1 MLRHPSSVNTIC
13 SSPCLAMPY
22 LLTVSQDASA
32 RLYLTAAWNEPP
44 QLLHAAPEQ
53 PSTLSAAASAFS
65 PTGLYAAMAISEAP
79 YLMLWRLGDGLLNR
93 FSQPAQDATAALLT
107 GVTGRDSATSAAPAS
122 ARATTGASTLA
133 TAIASTAAAAAA
145 SAAASAAAPASASAS
160 SAYPATAV
168 VARRAAAAAAAAAAA
183 RVASSTSGSSTGSTS
198 APFSLTKL
206 AGHDGE
212 VTNIY
217 FSPCGNALLSGSRDG
232 TARIWEWLGRPERGN
247 VRVRVLAPSEDSHE
261 EALAS
266 TSGNKPPVLWI
277 DMVGWSNDG
286 NFVFT
291 AESLRKQVRLSHIWL
306 LPHATRGTFRM
317 PPPSLPTHHAPLFP
331 HTTHATL
338 VRPTL
343 PTHATRHARA
353 HHSSHTRHTPRCY
366 ADARG
371 DVHLGM
377 RAYLVSARPA
387 APADPHWYGP
397 VVRDAFSPGGPSAA
411 LHRELRRLHLALG
424 SLAAQEALAPRGAQ
438 APTPLYPKSTLSLP

>member
-1 MLRHPSSVNTIC
+1 
-13 SSPCLAMPY
+13 MPY

-183 RVASSTSGSSTGSTS
+183 RVASSTSDSSTGSTS

-217 FSPCGNALLSGSRDG
+217 FSPRGNALLSGSRDG

-343 PTHATRHARA
+343 PTHATRHAA
-353 HHSSHTRHTPRCY
+353 TQTREETCI
-366 ADARG
+366 
-371 DVHLGM
+371 
-377 RAYLVSARPA
+377 SAC
-387 APADPHWYGP
+387 
-397 VVRDAFSPGGPSAA
+397 VRIWS
-411 LHRELRRLHLALG
+411 
-424 SLAAQEALAPRGAQ
+424 PRGRQLQLIRTGTDLSFVMRSHPVDPRLLCIASYGGSISLWDLWQ
-438 APTPLYPKSTLSLP
+438 RKRLSHHEVRKPLPPSTLSLPSPSPNPPLALP

>member
-79 YLMLWRLGDGLLNR
+79 WLMLWRLADGLLNR
-93 FSQPAQDATAALLT
+93 FSQPAQDAAAALLT

-122 ARATTGASTLA
+122 ARATIGASTLA
-133 TAIASTAAAAAA
+133 TAIASTAASTAAAAAAAAAA
-145 SAAASAAAPASASAS
+145 SASASN
-160 SAYPATAV
+160 AYPATAV

-217 FSPCGNALLSGSRDG
+217 FSPRGNALLSGSRDG

-247 VRVRVLAPSEDSHE
+247 VRVRVLAPSQDGHE

-291 AESLRKQVRLSHIWL
+291 AESLRKQVRLSHIMAS
-306 LPHATRGTFRM
+306 PTRHTRDFSHAT
-317 PPPSLPTHHAPLFP
+317 PQPSDPS
-331 HTTHATL
+331 
-338 VRPTL
+338 RPTL
-343 PTHATRHARA
+343 PTHVTRHAVTQ
-353 HHSSHTRHTPRCY
+353 TREETCI
-366 ADARG
+366 
-371 DVHLGM
+371 
-377 RAYLVSARPA
+377 SAC
-387 APADPHWYGP
+387 
-397 VVRDAFSPGGPSAA
+397 VRIWS
-411 LHRELRRLHLALG
+411 
-424 SLAAQEALAPRGAQ
+424 PRGRQLQLIRTGTDLSFVMRSHPVDPRLLCIASYGGSISLWDLWQ
-438 APTPLYPKSTLSLP
+438 RKRLSHHEVRKPLPPSTLSLPSPSPKPPLALP